1 MIRCEGTHAV
11 TNAPCSLQA
20 QPGSQLCP
28 ICQNRFVEER
38 FLFASWMDLVNWEV
52 EALCGLSP
60 NDLPDCPYR
69 DWHDLEMSPQEAAE
83 AVLER
88 CLQ

>member
-1 MIRCEGTHAV
+1 MSRSVE
-11 TNAPCSLQA
+11 
-20 QPGSQLCP
+20 
-28 ICQNRFVEER
+28 NRSIEER
-38 FLFASWMDLVNWEV
+38 FLFASWMDLVTWEV

-69 DWHDLEMSPQEAAE
+69 DWYDLEMSPQEAAE

>member
-1 MIRCEGTHAV
+1 MGLCEGTHPV
-11 TNAPCSLQA
+11 TNAPCSAKAKEGSNLCLGCESFAFA
-20 QPGSQLCP
+20 QG
-28 ICQNRFVEER
+28 
-38 FLFASWMDLVNWEV
+38 FLFASWMDLVTWEV

-60 NDLPDCPYR
+60 NDLPDCPYH

>member
-1 MIRCEGTHAV
+1 MGQCEGACSE
-11 TNAPCSLQA
+11 TNTPYRSNK
-20 QPGSQLCP
+20 
-28 ICQNRFVEER
+28 NRSIDER
-38 FLFASWMDLVNWEV
+38 FLFASWMDLVTWEV

-60 NDLPDCPYR
+60 NDLPDCPYH

-88 CLQ
+88 CLE